1 MLVQKHS
8 FPDEHTT
15 IIFILYYMN
24 KKVLVWRTKFM
35 VVYTVLGQGI
45 YLRTIENFLVA
56 LDSVFQLF
64 NIARD
69 VLWQLYTLKQLSRL
83 VDKYVFE
90 FRVFAI

>member
-1 MLVQKHS
+1 MA
-8 FPDEHTT
+8 
-15 IIFILYYMN
+15 
-24 KKVLVWRTKFM
+24 
-35 VVYTVLGQGI
+35 VYTVLGQGI

>member
-35 VVYTVLGQGI
+35 AVYIVLGQGI